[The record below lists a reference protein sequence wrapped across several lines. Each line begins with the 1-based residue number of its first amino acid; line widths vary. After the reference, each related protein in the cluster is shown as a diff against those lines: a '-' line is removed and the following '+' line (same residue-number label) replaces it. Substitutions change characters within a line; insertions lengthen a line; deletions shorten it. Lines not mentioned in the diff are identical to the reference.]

1 MLLLYRILSSAR
13 ATLARTRKPILP
25 LRQQQ
30 QLRYLSASRWR
41 TSDLQIVGSKNVDEE
56 RGLDAAQPQATTKH
70 ATSKLDLS
78 AEEPTLSP
86 EEAAREARKTF
97 GDVLPKNHLSE
108 EEYKV
113 YKRLYGTPLK
123 QQEQIELE
131 QEEDGG
137 VLVDDGAGTGVL
149 KEGESGDLE
158 EVEFDETEE
167 VRLRVE
173 EGEEAEFV
181 PGEDDARL
189 AGDINAAIA
198 GEGAEEQDEL
208 VEEVEKPQRIHPLTL
223 ANRFSTS
230 PSTLQLPKHSLVE
243 AIDAQ
248 ISGMP
253 NVHLSEAAH
262 RVFGG
267 IGLPYSTSTPNLAKT
282 KQAKPIGID
291 ASQSQMS
298 DIEGDVFLAALV
310 PGMYATIMSVL
321 VETRKRLGTAWAE
334 GLVEKAK
341 KNELRILDA
350 GGAGAGILAVR
361 EMLKAEWE
369 RMHEEE
375 RSPGSTMALAEA
387 NGKAGGASVS
397 PPLGLATV
405 LTGSDA
411 LRKRASRLLEN
422 TTFVPRLPDYLHTEE
437 AKKKGKFDI
446 IIAPHTLWPL
456 REDYLRKSHV
466 QNLWG
471 MLSQDGG
478 VMLVLEK
485 GVARGFELIAGAR
498 QMLLDTRIASS
509 SDTDS
514 LEPLENSSPAIE
526 KDKAMI
532 IAPCTNHSSCPMYKP
547 QGMVKG
553 RRDICH
559 FNQRY
564 VRPPFLQNILGA
576 KDKNWEDVKFS
587 YFSVMRGRDLREEKG
602 LVQDE
607 EVTQRAFEGY
617 REPLAHDIEAEAIAA
632 KVGGG
637 STPHSLILPRMILPP
652 LKRRGHVIV
661 DVCTPAATLER
672 WIVPRSFD
680 DGQPFRD
687 ARKSSWGDIWALG
700 AKTRVQRT
708 PKVKK
713 RKSDADFDVKA
724 TTSKNAGLDVDEYG
738 RIVTASQGT
747 EEGGDGGKLRTG
759 RKVKGLRDK
768 RDKKG
773 SGNGRRKNRS
783 VDAA

>member
-1 MLLLYRILSSAR
+1 MYYKTVH
-13 ATLARTRKPILP
+13 ATLVRTRKPIFS

-41 TSDLQIVGSKNVDEE
+41 NSDLETVESKNVDEE
-56 RGLDAAQPQATTKH
+56 RDLDAAQRQVTTKH
-70 ATSKLDLS
+70 VDSGLSSS

-86 EEAAREARKTF
+86 EEAALEARKTF
-97 GDVLPKNHLSE
+97 GDALPKNHLSE

-113 YKRLYGTPLK
+113 YERLYGTPLK

-149 KEGESGDLE
+149 KEGQGGELE
-158 EVEFDETEE
+158 EVEFDEAEE
-167 VRLRVE
+167 VRLQVE
-173 EGEEAEFV
+173 EGGEAEFV

-189 AGDINAAIA
+189 AGDINAAFA
-198 GEGAEEQDEL
+198 GEGVEAAEHEHEQLAEEDET
-208 VEEVEKPQRIHPLTL
+208 PQRIHSLTL

-282 KQAKPIGID
+282 KQAKPIGLD

-350 GGAGAGILAVR
+350 GGGGAGILAVR

-369 RMHEEE
+369 RMHEEDSSL
-375 RSPGSTMALAEA
+375 RSSIALAEA
-387 NGKAGGASVS
+387 DGKAGGASAN
-397 PPLGLATV
+397 PPLGMATV
-405 LTGSDA
+405 LTGSDV

-422 TTFVPRLPDYLHTEE
+422 TIFVPRLPDYLHTEE

-478 VMLVLEK
+478 VMHVLEK

-498 QMLLDTRIASS
+498 QMLLDTRIASA
-509 SDTDS
+509 SDPVP
-514 LEPLENSSPAIE
+514 LEPLENPSSAIE
-526 KDKAMI
+526 KEKAMI

-607 EVTQRAFEGY
+607 EVTQWAFEGY

-637 STPHSLILPRMILPP
+637 STPHSLTLPRMILPP

-713 RKSDADFDVKA
+713 RKSHADFDVKA

-738 RIVTASQGT
+738 RIVSASQGT
-747 EEGGDGGKLRTG
+747 EEGGDGGKVRTG
-759 RKVKGLRDK
+759 SKVKGLRDK
-768 RDKKG
+768 RDRKG

-783 VDAA
+783 VDGA